1 MTAMPDD
8 RVSLDTAIAGLTMTE
23 IIRLQD
29 RLSQDLKRR
38 FEKRVAL
45 GFSDIVGSTPYFVRF
60 GDEAGRKLQ
69 QRHFDFVHKAV
80 SATGGRIVDTAGD
93 GAFMVFPSVED
104 AARTFVD
111 LQGVIS
117 EDNVTRP
124 RDQQLEVRMGFHF
137 GPVLTDGTNVTG
149 DAVNLASRVT
159 GSGSPGQI
167 RLTRD
172 AFREFSNAAFRVA
185 CRPLGPV
192 TVKGVS
198 QPVELLTLR
207 WHDSAVY
214 PDTLKIHET
223 SQEIPLPSLDVI
235 TFGRLSE
242 AEGAVGNDIV
252 LSLADEEQTRKISR
266 WHFELR
272 RYPDGFR
279 LRSVSSQVTEVD
291 GSVVEKGGE
300 VPIRP
305 GSRVRVARA
314 ATLEFL
320 SRAPAPAPA
329 LGETSTID

>member
-1 MTAMPDD
+1 MPDD
-8 RVSLDTAIAGLTMTE
+8 TSRLDDVIADLSMTA

-38 FEKRVAL
+38 FEKHLAL

-69 QRHFDFVHKAV
+69 QRHFDFVQRAV
-80 SATGGRIVDTAGD
+80 GATGGRVVDTAGD
-93 GAFMVFPSVED
+93 GAFMVFPSVEA

-137 GPVLTDGTNVTG
+137 GPVLTDGVHVTG
-149 DAVNLASRVT
+149 DAVNLASRVAA
-159 GSGSPGQI
+159 SGNPGQS
-167 RLTRD
+167 RLARE
-172 AFREFSNAAFRVA
+172 AFRELSNAAFRVA
-185 CRPLGPV
+185 CRSLGSVP
-192 TVKGVS
+192 VKGVS
-198 QPVELLTLR
+198 QPVELLSLQ
-207 WHDSAVY
+207 WHDSSVY
-214 PDTLKIHET
+214 PDTLRIHET
-223 SQEIPLPSLDVI
+223 GQEITLPSLDVI
-235 TFGRLSE
+235 TFGRLGE
-242 AEGAVGNDIV
+242 AEGVVGNDVV
-252 LSLADEEQTRKISR
+252 LALADEEQTRKISR

-272 RYPDGFR
+272 RHPNGFR
-279 LRSVSSQVTEVD
+279 LRPVSNQVTEVD
-291 GSVVEKGGE
+291 GQVIEKGAD

-314 ATLEFL
+314 AVLEFL
-320 SRAPAPAPA
+320 SRAPLPLPG